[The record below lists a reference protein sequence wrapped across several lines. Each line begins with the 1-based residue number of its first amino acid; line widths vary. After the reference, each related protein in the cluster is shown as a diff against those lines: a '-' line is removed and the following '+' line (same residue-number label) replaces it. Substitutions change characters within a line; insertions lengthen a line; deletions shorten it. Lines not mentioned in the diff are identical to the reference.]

1 VAVQEPKG
9 RNHRLFF
16 ARQYANEQLYD
27 VQQLLARQGASE
39 HEDAFFSGVWHWR
52 LYTARVRNSK
62 DNLFARSRITI
73 TRGISLTPTH
83 EGALLRAAV
92 PTHALLLVNAGI
104 GVEPDDLIA
113 RNNARC
119 AAASVFEQLE
129 LADCPQRRA

>member
-1 VAVQEPKG
+1 
-9 RNHRLFF
+9 LFF

-62 DNLFARSRITI
+62 DNLLPVPRITI

-113 RNNARC
+113 RTMPLCRGLR
-119 AAASVFEQLE
+119 VEQLE
-129 LADCPQRRA
+129 LADCRNDERSAWRGERGSGE